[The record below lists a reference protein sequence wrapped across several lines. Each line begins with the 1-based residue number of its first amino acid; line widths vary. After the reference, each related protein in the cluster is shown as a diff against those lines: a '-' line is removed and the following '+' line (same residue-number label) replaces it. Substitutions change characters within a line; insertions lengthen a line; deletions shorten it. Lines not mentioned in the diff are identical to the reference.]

1 MMNEPNGA
9 AAGLDENG
17 EGVSEIVH
25 PPDGNFAEP
34 NIVHPPDGTLGIVHP
49 PENGAD
55 SVE

>member
-34 NIVHPPDGTLGIVHP
+34 SIVHPPDGSLGIVHP
-49 PENGAD
+49 PENGGD